1 MVTAASQPGP
11 QGTDLAAC
19 VHTAML
25 APSIHNTQPWQF
37 RIRDNGIDVYADWRR
52 RLDVIDPNGRQLIIS
67 VGAAVM
73 NLRLALHQRGWASV
87 VQVTAGQEE
96 SRHVAAVDCR
106 GPAKDDRVLDELAM
120 SMPRRHTNRQPFT
133 PDPLPS
139 RAADELVA
147 AAAVEGASLD
157 VASDTARA
165 RIVRLIHAAEAQ
177 LHDEGVYPADLDD
190 RTRPRPTRHGLGGA
204 WYAAETVPLR
214 DFGMMT
220 PRRRGRLDL
229 HETYPTVLVLST
241 AGDRRA
247 DWVLAGQA
255 MERVWLTAIARGL
268 AIAPMSQPLEIPR
281 LRLEVTGSDPA
292 RRAQVLLLVGYAPP
306 TTATPRR
313 DLSET
318 LVDD

>member
-1 MVTAASQPGP
+1 M
-11 QGTDLAAC
+11 
-19 VHTAML
+19 
-25 APSIHNTQPWQF
+25 
-37 RIRDNGIDVYADWRR
+37 
-52 RLDVIDPNGRQLIIS
+52 
-67 VGAAVM
+67 
-73 NLRLALHQRGWASV
+73 
-87 VQVTAGQEE
+87 
-96 SRHVAAVDCR
+96 
-106 GPAKDDRVLDELAM
+106 LDELAM

-177 LHDEGVYPADLDD
+177 LHDEGVYPAELDD
-190 RTRPRPTRHGLGGA
+190 RTRLRPTRHGPGGA

-247 DWVLAGQA
+247 DWVRAGQA